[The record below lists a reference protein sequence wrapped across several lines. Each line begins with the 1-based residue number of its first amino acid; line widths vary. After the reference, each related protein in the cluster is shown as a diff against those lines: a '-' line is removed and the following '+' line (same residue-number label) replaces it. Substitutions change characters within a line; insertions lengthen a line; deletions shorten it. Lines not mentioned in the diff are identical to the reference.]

1 MTCERTSDRV
11 TALSWRDGGVD
22 GKDRGEAGFVGVGW
36 VTSQVG
42 LLPPPCPPPPPP
54 FECGGGGVWE
64 FGSRGAG
71 GLSLLTT

>member
-42 LLPPPCPPPPPP
+42 LLPPPCPPPPLS
-54 FECGGGGVWE
+54 ENVGGGV
-64 FGSRGAG
+64 SG
-71 GLSLLTT
+71 GLAVEGVGDLAC